1 MDNTTETNA
10 RVVVQSTATDW
21 IVAAQA
27 RNHHWTIDE
36 PLEDGGGDTA
46 PTPNESLLAALG
58 SCTNITLQMYARR
71 KNWPLEGV
79 KVALELVRGT
89 SENSIERKIEL
100 IGPLDDSQKQRLLTI
115 ANACPVHKIL
125 TLPLNI
131 TTQIS

>member
-1 MDNTTETNA
+1 MEQTAENNA
-10 RVVVQSTATDW
+10 RVTVKSTSTDW
-21 IVAAQA
+21 IVAAEA
-27 RNHHWTIDE
+27 RQHHWTIDE

-79 KVALELVRGT
+79 NVALELIRGT
-89 SENSIERKIEL
+89 ADNSIERKIEL
-100 IGPLDDSQKQRLLTI
+100 LGPLDDSQKQRLLAI

-125 TLPLNI
+125 TLPLHIN
-131 TTQIS
+131 TQLR